1 MSRIIGSIT
10 APFVVVFVVVIFFN
24 TLPLSLFVLVGLG
37 LWGWRM
43 LATRVS
49 GAADAMP
56 APPPLSAP
64 PPPSAPDPLVIQC
77 GNRSFYEGL
86 GASEPLVS
94 SATTAE
100 QSKLTIAPS
109 CPGRQELLNSI
120 STHGATTNP
129 SAPAVR
135 APISRALRNQIYA
148 RDRYTCQKC
157 GAKKG
162 DLGVQLV
169 IDHKKPVKRGG
180 TNHPSNLQTLCS
192 LCNSK
197 KGAKNTGFG
206 DWESPTADDWS

>member
-1 MSRIIGSIT
+1 MVRFIGMYT
-10 APFVVVFVVVIFFN
+10 AFAAVIFVVVVFFA
-24 TLPLSLFVLVGLG
+24 TLPLSLFVLAGLG

-43 LATRVS
+43 LAIRVQR
-49 GAADAMP
+49 AADAMP
-56 APPPLSAP
+56 ASPPWSAP
-64 PPPSAPDPLVIQC
+64 PPPSAPDP
-77 GNRSFYEGL
+77 F
-86 GASEPLVS
+86 
-94 SATTAE
+94 
-100 QSKLTIAPS
+100 APS
-109 CPGRQELLNSI
+109 CQGRQELLNSI

-197 KGAKNTGFG
+197 KGAKNTGHG
-206 DWESPTADDWS
+206 DRARDTPAEF

>member
-1 MSRIIGSIT
+1 MVGFIGMYT
-10 APFVVVFVVVIFFN
+10 ALAPVIFVVVIFFN
-24 TLPLSLFVLVGLG
+24 TFPLSLFVLVGLG

-43 LATRVS
+43 LAIRVQR
-49 GAADAMP
+49 AADAMP

-129 SAPAVR
+129 S
-135 APISRALRNQIYA
+135 
-148 RDRYTCQKC
+148 
-157 GAKKG
+157 
-162 DLGVQLV
+162 
-169 IDHKKPVKRGG
+169 
-180 TNHPSNLQTLCS
+180 
-192 LCNSK
+192 
-197 KGAKNTGFG
+197 
-206 DWESPTADDWS
+206 

>member
-1 MSRIIGSIT
+1 MVRLIGTYT
-10 APFVVVFVVVIFFN
+10 AFAAVIFVVVAFFA
-24 TLPLSLFVLVGLG
+24 TLPLSLFVLAGLG

-43 LATRVS
+43 LAIRVQR
-49 GAADAMP
+49 AADAMP
-56 APPPLSAP
+56 AP

-197 KGAKNTGFG
+197 KGAKNTGHG
-206 DWESPTADDWS
+206 DRVRDTPAEF